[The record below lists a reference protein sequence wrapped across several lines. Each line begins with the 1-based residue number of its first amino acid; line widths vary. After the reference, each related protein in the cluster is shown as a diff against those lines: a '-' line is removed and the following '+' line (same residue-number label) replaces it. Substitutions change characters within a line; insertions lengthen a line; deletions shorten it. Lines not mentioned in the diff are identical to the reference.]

1 MANVKFSQFTS
12 ETPSVNSFFVG
23 YNSNTNVNTR
33 FSLAQLSTA
42 LGLSSYVTLATTQTI
57 SGSKRFSSPLLVG
70 SSPAVTVTSD
80 IQLYSTSDAESRWVF
95 NSGSSTVAKILSF
108 RAGDSQRWEL
118 HVEGTE
124 TGGSA
129 GQNLH
134 FARFDDSGTF
144 VENALSIIRSTGHV
158 RVFQDLRLDG
168 DLIVNAGGMTITNAE
183 LQYLDGVSSNI
194 QTQLNGKEPTISTG
208 TASQFWKGNKSWATL
223 STSDIPSLD
232 ASKITS
238 GTFAT
243 SLLPKVTR
251 AVSMAASAVSNTA
264 TTSEEILQTLTIPA
278 NTLSVGDV
286 IKIGFLFSFNNTA
299 GNKFVRI
306 RQTNLA
312 GTLIPNNSGNGI
324 VNTANLGLQSEYMAT
339 VVNSTTLRFPTPIT
353 TGVYGSS
360 SQTTI
365 NLTVDLTQPIV
376 FVITGQKA
384 TSSDTCTCE
393 TAYLIL
399 ISQ

>member
-12 ETPSVNSFFVG
+12 DTPSVDSFFVG

-232 ASKITS
+232 AGTITS

-278 NTLSVGDV
+278 KALSVGDV

-299 GNKFVRI
+299 SNKYVRI

-324 VNTANLGLQSEYMAT
+324 VNTANLGLQAEYMAT

-360 SQTTI
+360 NQNTI
-365 NLTVDLTQPIV
+365 NLTVNLDNPIV
-376 FVITGQKA
+376 FVITGQKV